1 MYMYCVCVFL
11 CHWLKTVFVLG
22 RHIFIAL
29 HTSNNDWGITNS
41 FEIRYDVEQ
50 CEFGEWKMGHCSKT
64 CGGGQKTDKRAL
76 LKPSKNTTT
85 CGPLS
90 KISACNVQ
98 SCTYP
103 TCKKVEFSIRGFA
116 EDFLILQDTLYND
129 RVFYYGSKSGFYL
142 YSLKGFT
149 GSSVEG
155 SWAIATSLG
164 NYYPLLINSNCKA
177 AEDPGNGSCRY
188 GWQTIV
194 KNGYKSNLMAS
205 VSCKE
210 FD

>member
-1 MYMYCVCVFL
+1 M

-22 RHIFIAL
+22 PHIFISL
-29 HTSNNDWGITNS
+29 DSSNYELGIQNS
-41 FEIRYDVEQ
+41 FKIRYDVEQ

-64 CGGGQKTDKRAL
+64 CGGGQRTDTRAL

-98 SCTYP
+98 NCTHP
-103 TCKKVEFSIRGFA
+103 RCKMVEFLMRDGFA

-129 RVFYYGSKSGFYL
+129 RVFYYSSKSGFYL

-149 GSSVEG
+149 GSFVEG
-155 SWAIATSLG
+155 SWAIGTSLG
-164 NYYPLLINSNCKA
+164 NYFPSFINLNCKA
-177 AEDPGNGSCRY
+177 VKDPGNGSCRY
-188 GWQTIV
+188 GWRSIV
-194 KNGYKSNLMAS
+194 INSYKSNPTAS

>member
-1 MYMYCVCVFL
+1 M
-11 CHWLKTVFVLG
+11 KTFFVLG
-22 RHIFIAL
+22 QHIFISL
-29 HTSNNDWGITNS
+29 YNSDNDLSIQNS
-41 FEIRYDVEQ
+41 FKIRYDVEQ

-64 CGGGQKTDKRAL
+64 CGGGQRTDKRAL

-103 TCKKVEFSIRGFA
+103 RCKKVALLMRDFP
-116 EDFLILQDTLYND
+116 EDFLTLQDTLYND
-129 RVFYYGSKSGFYL
+129 RVFYYCSKSGLYL
-142 YSLKGFT
+142 YSLKGHM
-149 GSSVEG
+149 GSSIEG

-164 NYYPLLINSNCKA
+164 CFFPPFINTKCKA

-188 GWQTIV
+188 GWGSIV
-194 KNGYKSNLMAS
+194 KNSYESNPMVS

>member
-1 MYMYCVCVFL
+1 M

-22 RHIFIAL
+22 QHIFIAL
-29 HTSNNDWGITNS
+29 YNPNYDVGIKNS
-41 FEIRYDVEQ
+41 FKIRYDVEQ

-64 CGGGQKTDKRAL
+64 CGGGQRTDTRAL
-76 LKPSKNTTT
+76 FKPSKNTTT

-98 SCTYP
+98 SCTHP
-103 TCKKVEFSIRGFA
+103 RCKTVEFLIRDFP
-116 EDFLILQDTLYND
+116 EDIFTLQDTLYND
-129 RVFYYGSKSGFYL
+129 RVFYYCSKSGLYL
-142 YSLKGFT
+142 YSLKGFM
-149 GSSVEG
+149 GSFIEG

-164 NYYPLLINSNCKA
+164 NFFPLLINSNCKA

-188 GWQTIV
+188 GWRSIV
-194 KNGYKSNLMAS
+194 KNSYKSNLMAS
-205 VSCKE
+205 VRCTE